1 MLYSKKASLLLK
13 NKGITMD
20 AHNGTKL
27 ARVIKLNSLQFK
39 LSFVNFHGMIL
50 KRRKNHRNR
59 ATKDKT
65 FPFSLS
71 PFLPFSFYCL
81 LPSIDSPFLFSF
93 CYKKINVRLFVNKFK
108 FHKYEKNLV
117 KMKI

>member
-1 MLYSKKASLLLK
+1 MILLQQKGVTSLLK
-13 NKGITMD
+13 NKDITMD

-59 ATKDKT
+59 ATE
-65 FPFSLS
+65 
-71 PFLPFSFYCL
+71 
-81 LPSIDSPFLFSF
+81 
-93 CYKKINVRLFVNKFK
+93 R
-108 FHKYEKNLV
+108 
-117 KMKI
+117 